1 MLWSILQLPRE
12 KLKVNNVLNE
22 SNNIKYIPK
31 RIDKI
36 INNDKDDLFSN
47 IIGKFRDVKV
57 KLHIDKN
64 VIQAAQP
71 ERRIPFALREKVQ
84 NEIRKLEVNDIID
97 DITKEPTPS
106 LNPLVVVPKGESDA
120 RLCLDMHNANTA
132 IERTRFPLPTADELM
147 VKLRHATRFSKL
159 GLNKALRQLELDPE
173 SHYITAF

>member
-22 SNNIKYIPK
+22 SNNIEYIPK

-47 IIGKFRDVKV
+47 IIGKFRDVKG

-84 NEIRKLEVNDIID
+84 NEIRKL
-97 DITKEPTPS
+97 
-106 LNPLVVVPKGESDA
+106 
-120 RLCLDMHNANTA
+120 
-132 IERTRFPLPTADELM
+132 
-147 VKLRHATRFSKL
+147 
-159 GLNKALRQLELDPE
+159 
-173 SHYITAF
+173 

>member
-57 KLHIDKN
+57 KLHID
-64 VIQAAQP
+64 
-71 ERRIPFALREKVQ
+71 
-84 NEIRKLEVNDIID
+84 
-97 DITKEPTPS
+97 
-106 LNPLVVVPKGESDA
+106 
-120 RLCLDMHNANTA
+120 
-132 IERTRFPLPTADELM
+132 
-147 VKLRHATRFSKL
+147 
-159 GLNKALRQLELDPE
+159 
-173 SHYITAF
+173 